1 MIHGVSTTV
10 AYVTGASRGI
20 GRLLATSLAADGAR
34 VAGFARAS
42 ADLESLS
49 SQPGALVAI
58 PMDAS
63 DPVSVTSGFKS
74 AGEKLGDPTLVIT
87 CAGSIDAL
95 GPIASVDPERWWRSV
110 TVDLRGTMLC
120 ARAALS
126 TMIPRRAGRIVTVYG
141 NLGDDGLEHVSA
153 FAAAKAGIARFTE
166 TLASELEGSGVIAVS
181 MHPGF
186 VRTPMTEHVASSTD
200 GRQWLPAFGDRAP
213 DHWGDGTSAQH
224 LMRRIIAGDADA
236 LAGRVV
242 IVDDDLSALAV
253 ASKGEADLRRLRI
266 RSST

>member
-1 MIHGVSTTV
+1 MIHDVSTTV

-42 ADLESLS
+42 TDLESLS
-49 SQPGALVAI
+49 SHPGALVAI
-58 PMDAS
+58 PMDVS

-74 AGEKLGDPTLVIT
+74 ASAELGDPTLVVT

-95 GPIASVDPERWWRSV
+95 GPIASVDPERWWQSV

-120 ARAALS
+120 TRAALT

-141 NLGDDGLEHVSA
+141 NLGDDGREHVSA

-166 TLASELEGSGVIAVS
+166 TLASELEGSGVVAVC

-186 VRTPMTEHVASSTD
+186 VRTPMTEHLASSMD
-200 GRQWLPAFGDRAP
+200 GRQWLPAFGDRAS

-242 IVDDDLSALAV
+242 VVDDDLSDLA
-253 ASKGEADLRRLRI
+253 ATGTDEADLRRLRI
-266 RSST
+266 RLSK